1 MRIHALENVQRAIDF
16 LHEKKVPMENIG
28 NHDIVDG
35 NHRIILG
42 LIWTIILRFQ
52 VNYRFW
58 NFFYFSN
65 DLDSWPCLWPHQ
77 PGSILAIWPFFRF
90 FHSFRPKMAHIIYDL
105 WRYLFRWT
113 DIFQFYI
120 VKMTWLYLTHHDL
133 IWSGIIQVFVSEY
146 VSSFSINFEFWV
158 EKFLT
163 LKWPNFLSR

>member
-105 WRYLFRWT
+105 WKYLFRWT

-120 VKMTWLYLTHHDL
+120 VKMTRLDCIWPIMTSFDL
-133 IWSGIIQVFVSEY
+133 ELSRFLPQSMSVRFQ
-146 VSSFSINFEFWV
+146 SISNFESKNFW
-158 EKFLT
+158 
-163 LKWPNFLSR
+163 P